1 MSTLRKLRRKGRS
14 TDQKIEPLRHEE
26 IPFARKMSE
35 VLLEFAEPLLED
47 SFDEE
52 FEPIISFASMCWNCS
67 FLPQKQQQSHLK
79 DIIRSMGKFD
89 LHNRLEAKKW
99 FNMLLERKRIFFA
112 DERRIIANYRI
123 IEEED
128 EHRLIVMSVFAK

>member
-1 MSTLRKLRRKGRS
+1 MSTLRKLRRKGPS

-52 FEPIISFASMCWNCS
+52 FEPIISFASTCWNCS
-67 FLPQKQQQSHLK
+67 FLPERKQQKHLK
-79 DIIRSMGKFD
+79 AIINDLGKSYPIIRLQIEDNF
-89 LHNRLEAKKW
+89 R
-99 FNMLLERKRIFFA
+99 MLLERKRTFFSN
-112 DERRIIANYRI
+112 DRRIIANYSI